1 MEVPVFPTIC
11 GKDVK
16 QTQLSFKTAYCTK
29 GEQNKL
35 SGLKINMIIFL

>member
-1 MEVPVFPTIC
+1 MEVPVSPTIC

-29 GEQNKL
+29 REQKQIV
-35 SGLKINMIIFL
+35 SS